1 MPEAASFSHGG
12 TTRSMSRSGLRNQH
26 LLAEHEEAGVNN
38 FWRDVRFGF
47 RLLRKSPGFTSVAVL
62 ALALGI
68 GANTAIYSIVYTTL
82 LEPLPYPDP
91 NQLVMVW
98 SKIQGNRNVVSV
110 GDYLD
115 WKRGSDVFQGLGAWS
130 EESLNLGTASRPE
143 RVQAAEVTPGF
154 SAMMG
159 EPLFLGRDFLPEE
172 GEVGKDHVAVL
183 THRFWLDR
191 FGGDRTII
199 GRTVSM
205 NGAPYTIVGVNRPGV
220 SDRGRDK
227 LSVPLA
233 FKPEQINHD
242 FHWLFVMGRLKPE
255 VTIAQ
260 ANADMDAVT
269 RRIADVNPKSD
280 KGWGASVELLKND
293 FLGRDL
299 ILALWLLLG
308 AVGFVLLIACA
319 NVANLM
325 LARATT
331 RRKEVA
337 VRASIGATR
346 WQIFRQF
353 LAESL
358 VLASVGG
365 IAGIAL
371 AWALLKIIMAI
382 MPPFTLPYE
391 ADVRLSAPVLLFTLA
406 ATALAG
412 VLLVA
417 PRRGSRRG

>member
-1 MPEAASFSHGG
+1 MEGVRPPLPEPFPLLSNSAVISLRPALADEFVVSRFGEAYDA
-12 TTRSMSRSGLRNQH
+12 RSSVVQSRGDDDDAQYVLVGSAQSA
-26 LLAEHEEAGVNN
+26 LAPHEEAGVNN

-47 RLLRKSPGFTSVAVL
+47 RLLRKSPGFTAVAVL

-82 LEPLPYPDP
+82 LEPLPYPNP

-115 WKRGSDVFQGLGAWS
+115 WKRESDVFQGLGAWS

-220 SDRGRDK
+220 SDRGRDQ

-233 FKPEQINHD
+233 FKPEQINLH
-242 FHWLFVMGRLKPE
+242 
-255 VTIAQ
+255 
-260 ANADMDAVT
+260 
-269 RRIADVNPKSD
+269 S
-280 KGWGASVELLKND
+280 
-293 FLGRDL
+293 
-299 ILALWLLLG
+299 
-308 AVGFVLLIACA
+308 
-319 NVANLM
+319 
-325 LARATT
+325 
-331 RRKEVA
+331 
-337 VRASIGATR
+337 
-346 WQIFRQF
+346 
-353 LAESL
+353 
-358 VLASVGG
+358 
-365 IAGIAL
+365 
-371 AWALLKIIMAI
+371 
-382 MPPFTLPYE
+382 
-391 ADVRLSAPVLLFTLA
+391 
-406 ATALAG
+406 
-412 VLLVA
+412 
-417 PRRGSRRG
+417 